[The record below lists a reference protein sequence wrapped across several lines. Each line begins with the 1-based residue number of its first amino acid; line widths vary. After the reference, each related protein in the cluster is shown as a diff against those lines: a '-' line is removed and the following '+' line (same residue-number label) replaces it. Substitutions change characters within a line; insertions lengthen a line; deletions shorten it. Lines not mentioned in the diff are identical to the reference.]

1 MSPNGASFA
10 FGAPPMTAPGYVPP
24 PEQGC
29 APGRPARSAKHG
41 ARPLT
46 TPWPTTLDAVSVPW
60 PSMPGSKSPLQASI
74 SPGPNVKASRN
85 SCEPSVKR
93 MMPPGSTVSPS
104 EMK

>member
-1 MSPNGASFA
+1 MSPNGAPFA

-41 ARPLT
+41 AWPLM

-60 PSMPGSKSPLQASI
+60 PSMAGS
-74 SPGPNVKASRN
+74 
-85 SCEPSVKR
+85 
-93 MMPPGSTVSPS
+93 
-104 EMK
+104 